1 MLLPGGIPTAWVAPM
16 LHRVSSSEL
25 DPSALRR
32 ARLVTI
38 YLFFFNGIA
47 LSALTPRLADLQ
59 GQLNMSNLAL
69 GLVLSAGAAGG
80 LFFGPFAAMGMR
92 RFGSGQFSMISLVLM
107 LPLLPLVGLA
117 PSIFILGLVIFAI
130 GAVDS
135 VLDAAQNA
143 HGLSVQKLYRRSI
156 INNMHAF
163 WALGTVAGALIG
175 AITLALNFSLT
186 WTLSFVAALGLL
198 GALVTFHWVLPKNAN
213 LAIDQG
219 NLANEIQGE
228 HLRSIDPGSIA
239 PAGSIYRFHIGP
251 MLAAI
256 GLLTVLAVIVED
268 VPQRWSSIYLT
279 DLGLDPSR
287 VGLGVVAF
295 TISLT
300 IGRLV
305 GDLFVNRFGERLVAQ
320 VSMGITAVALAAAL
334 IAGSFYAYI
343 GACIVVGLGIATL
356 FPAAMHAAT
365 FVKGTTPET
374 AITVVSWISRAGFV
388 FAPFMVGLVAEW
400 VGVSWGI
407 SIAVFAALILIPL
420 SRVLRAKARR

>member
-25 DPSALRR
+25 GPSALRR

-143 HGLSVQKLYRRSI
+143 HGLSVQRLYRRSI

-228 HLRSIDPGSIA
+228 HLRSIDPGSID

-300 IGRLV
+300 IGRFV

-320 VSMGITAVALAAAL
+320 VSMGITVSMPILAHALSLGLELRLFFPPQCTRPPSLKAPLQKLQSLSLAGFPAP
-334 IAGSFYAYI
+334 GSFSHRLWWALLPSRP
-343 GACIVVGLGIATL
+343 VLVG
-356 FPAAMHAAT
+356 
-365 FVKGTTPET
+365 
-374 AITVVSWISRAGFV
+374 GFQ
-388 FAPFMVGLVAEW
+388 L
-400 VGVSWGI
+400 
-407 SIAVFAALILIPL
+407 L
-420 SRVLRAKARR
+420 SLRH

>member
-25 DPSALRR
+25 GPSALRR

-143 HGLSVQKLYRRSI
+143 HGLSVQRLYRRSI

-279 DLGLDPSR
+279 DLGVDPIR

-300 IGRLV
+300 IGRFV

-320 VSMGITAVALAAAL
+320 VSMGITVSMPILAHALSLGLKLRLFFPPQCTRPPSLKAPLQKLQSLSLAGFPAP
-334 IAGSFYAYI
+334 GSFSHRLWWALLPSRP
-343 GACIVVGLGIATL
+343 VLVG
-356 FPAAMHAAT
+356 
-365 FVKGTTPET
+365 
-374 AITVVSWISRAGFV
+374 GFQ
-388 FAPFMVGLVAEW
+388 L
-400 VGVSWGI
+400 
-407 SIAVFAALILIPL
+407 L
-420 SRVLRAKARR
+420 SLRH

>member
-1 MLLPGGIPTAWVAPM
+1 MLLPGGSPTTWVAPM

-25 DPSALRR
+25 DPPTLRR

-143 HGLSVQKLYRRSI
+143 HGLSVQRLYRRSI

-213 LAIDQG
+213 LAINQG

-279 DLGLDPSR
+279 DLGVDPSR

-300 IGRLV
+300 IGRFV

-320 VSMGITAVALAAAL
+320 VSMGITVSMPILAHALSLGLELRLFFPPQCTRPPSLKAPLQKLQSLSLAGFPAP
-334 IAGSFYAYI
+334 GSFSHRLWWALLPSRP
-343 GACIVVGLGIATL
+343 VLVG
-356 FPAAMHAAT
+356 
-365 FVKGTTPET
+365 
-374 AITVVSWISRAGFV
+374 GFQ
-388 FAPFMVGLVAEW
+388 L
-400 VGVSWGI
+400 
-407 SIAVFAALILIPL
+407 L
-420 SRVLRAKARR
+420 SLRH

>member
-1 MLLPGGIPTAWVAPM
+1 
-16 LHRVSSSEL
+16 
-25 DPSALRR
+25 
-32 ARLVTI
+32 
-38 YLFFFNGIA
+38 
-47 LSALTPRLADLQ
+47 
-59 GQLNMSNLAL
+59 
-69 GLVLSAGAAGG
+69 
-80 LFFGPFAAMGMR
+80 
-92 RFGSGQFSMISLVLM
+92 
-107 LPLLPLVGLA
+107 
-117 PSIFILGLVIFAI
+117 
-130 GAVDS
+130 
-135 VLDAAQNA
+135 
-143 HGLSVQKLYRRSI
+143 
-156 INNMHAF
+156 MHAF

-213 LAIDQG
+213 RTIDQG

-300 IGRLV
+300 IGRFV

-388 FAPFMVGLVAEW
+388 FAPFMVGLVAEQ

>member
-16 LHRVSSSEL
+16 LHRVSSSKL
-25 DPSALRR
+25 GPSALRR
-32 ARLVTI
+32 APLVTI

-80 LFFGPFAAMGMR
+80 LFFGPFAAMGMH

-143 HGLSVQKLYRRSI
+143 HGLSVQRLYRRSI

-279 DLGLDPSR
+279 DLGVDPIR

-300 IGRLV
+300 IGRFV

-320 VSMGITAVALAAAL
+320 VSMGITVSMPILAHALSLGLELRLFFPPQCTRPPSLKAPLQKLQSLSLAGFPAP
-334 IAGSFYAYI
+334 GSFSHRLWWALLPSRP
-343 GACIVVGLGIATL
+343 VLVG
-356 FPAAMHAAT
+356 
-365 FVKGTTPET
+365 
-374 AITVVSWISRAGFV
+374 GFQ
-388 FAPFMVGLVAEW
+388 L
-400 VGVSWGI
+400 
-407 SIAVFAALILIPL
+407 L
-420 SRVLRAKARR
+420 SLRH

>member
-16 LHRVSSSEL
+16 LHRVSSSKL
-25 DPSALRR
+25 GPSALRR

-143 HGLSVQKLYRRSI
+143 HGLSVQRLYRRSI

-279 DLGLDPSR
+279 DLGVDPIR

-300 IGRLV
+300 IGRFV

-320 VSMGITAVALAAAL
+320 VSMGITVSMPILAHALSLGLELRLFFPPQCTRPPSLKAPLQKLQSLSLAGFPAP
-334 IAGSFYAYI
+334 GSFSHRLWWALLPSRP
-343 GACIVVGLGIATL
+343 VLVG
-356 FPAAMHAAT
+356 
-365 FVKGTTPET
+365 
-374 AITVVSWISRAGFV
+374 GFQ
-388 FAPFMVGLVAEW
+388 L
-400 VGVSWGI
+400 
-407 SIAVFAALILIPL
+407 L
-420 SRVLRAKARR
+420 SLRH

>member
-25 DPSALRR
+25 GPSALRR
-32 ARLVTI
+32 APLVTI

-69 GLVLSAGAAGG
+69 GLDLSAGAAGG

-143 HGLSVQKLYRRSI
+143 HGLSVQRLYRRSI

-279 DLGLDPSR
+279 DLGVDPIR

-300 IGRLV
+300 IGRFV

-320 VSMGITAVALAAAL
+320 VSMGITVSMPILAHALSLGLELRLFFPPQCTRPPSLKAPLQKLQSLSLAGFPAP
-334 IAGSFYAYI
+334 GSFSHRLWWALLPSRP
-343 GACIVVGLGIATL
+343 VLVG
-356 FPAAMHAAT
+356 
-365 FVKGTTPET
+365 
-374 AITVVSWISRAGFV
+374 GFQ
-388 FAPFMVGLVAEW
+388 L
-400 VGVSWGI
+400 
-407 SIAVFAALILIPL
+407 L
-420 SRVLRAKARR
+420 SLRH

>member
-25 DPSALRR
+25 GPSALRR

-143 HGLSVQKLYRRSI
+143 HGLSVQRLYRRSI

-213 LAIDQG
+213 RAIDQG

-279 DLGLDPSR
+279 DLGVDPIR

-300 IGRLV
+300 IGRFV

-320 VSMGITAVALAAAL
+320 VSMGITVSMPILAHALSLGLELRLFFPPQCTRPPSLKAPLQKLQSLSLAGFPAP
-334 IAGSFYAYI
+334 GSFSHRLWWALLPSRP
-343 GACIVVGLGIATL
+343 VLVG
-356 FPAAMHAAT
+356 
-365 FVKGTTPET
+365 
-374 AITVVSWISRAGFV
+374 GFQ
-388 FAPFMVGLVAEW
+388 L
-400 VGVSWGI
+400 
-407 SIAVFAALILIPL
+407 L
-420 SRVLRAKARR
+420 SLRH

>member
-1 MLLPGGIPTAWVAPM
+1 M

-25 DPSALRR
+25 DPPTLRR

-130 GAVDS
+130 GSVDS

-143 HGLSVQKLYRRSI
+143 HGLSVQRLYRRSI

-279 DLGLDPSR
+279 DLGVDPIR

-300 IGRLV
+300 IGRFV

-320 VSMGITAVALAAAL
+320 VSMGITVSMPILAHALSLGLELRLFFPPQCTRPPSLKAPLQKLQSLSLAGFPAP
-334 IAGSFYAYI
+334 GSFSHRLWWALLPSRP
-343 GACIVVGLGIATL
+343 VLVG
-356 FPAAMHAAT
+356 
-365 FVKGTTPET
+365 
-374 AITVVSWISRAGFV
+374 GFQ
-388 FAPFMVGLVAEW
+388 L
-400 VGVSWGI
+400 
-407 SIAVFAALILIPL
+407 L
-420 SRVLRAKARR
+420 SLRH

>member
-25 DPSALRR
+25 GPSALRR

-143 HGLSVQKLYRRSI
+143 HGLSVQRLYRRSI

-279 DLGLDPSR
+279 DLGVDPIR

-300 IGRLV
+300 IGRFV

-320 VSMGITAVALAAAL
+320 VSMGITVSMPILAHALSLGLELRLFFPPQCTRPPSLKAPLQKLQSLSLAGFPAP
-334 IAGSFYAYI
+334 GSFSHRLRWALLPSRP
-343 GACIVVGLGIATL
+343 VLVG
-356 FPAAMHAAT
+356 
-365 FVKGTTPET
+365 
-374 AITVVSWISRAGFV
+374 GFQ
-388 FAPFMVGLVAEW
+388 L
-400 VGVSWGI
+400 
-407 SIAVFAALILIPL
+407 L
-420 SRVLRAKARR
+420 SLRH

>member
-1 MLLPGGIPTAWVAPM
+1 M

-25 DPSALRR
+25 GPSALRR

-143 HGLSVQKLYRRSI
+143 HGLSVQRLYRRSI

-279 DLGLDPSR
+279 DLGVDPIR

-300 IGRLV
+300 IGRFV

-320 VSMGITAVALAAAL
+320 VSMGITVSMPILAHALSLGLELRLFFPPQCTRPPSLKAPLQKLQSLSLAGFPAP
-334 IAGSFYAYI
+334 GSFSHRLWWALLPSRP
-343 GACIVVGLGIATL
+343 VLVG
-356 FPAAMHAAT
+356 
-365 FVKGTTPET
+365 
-374 AITVVSWISRAGFV
+374 GFQ
-388 FAPFMVGLVAEW
+388 L
-400 VGVSWGI
+400 
-407 SIAVFAALILIPL
+407 L
-420 SRVLRAKARR
+420 SLRH

>member
-1 MLLPGGIPTAWVAPM
+1 M
-16 LHRVSSSEL
+16 LHRVSSSKL
-25 DPSALRR
+25 GPSALRR
-32 ARLVTI
+32 APLVTI

-80 LFFGPFAAMGMR
+80 LFFGPFAAMGMH

-143 HGLSVQKLYRRSI
+143 HGLSVQRLYRRSI

-279 DLGLDPSR
+279 DLGVDPIR

-300 IGRLV
+300 IGRFV

-320 VSMGITAVALAAAL
+320 VSMGITVSMPILAHALSLGLELRLFFPPQCTRPPSLKAPLQKLQSLSLAGFPAP
-334 IAGSFYAYI
+334 GSFSHRLWWALLPSRP
-343 GACIVVGLGIATL
+343 VLVG
-356 FPAAMHAAT
+356 
-365 FVKGTTPET
+365 
-374 AITVVSWISRAGFV
+374 GFQ
-388 FAPFMVGLVAEW
+388 L
-400 VGVSWGI
+400 
-407 SIAVFAALILIPL
+407 L
-420 SRVLRAKARR
+420 SLRH

>member
-25 DPSALRR
+25 GPSALRR

-143 HGLSVQKLYRRSI
+143 HGLSVQRLYRRSI

-175 AITLALNFSLT
+175 AITLALNFTLT

-268 VPQRWSSIYLT
+268 VPQRWSSIYPT
-279 DLGLDPSR
+279 DLGVDPIR

-300 IGRLV
+300 IGRFV

-320 VSMGITAVALAAAL
+320 VSMGITVSMPILAHALSLGLELRLFFPPQCTRPPSLKAPLQKLQSLSLAGFPAP
-334 IAGSFYAYI
+334 GSFSHRLWWALMPSRP
-343 GACIVVGLGIATL
+343 VLVG
-356 FPAAMHAAT
+356 
-365 FVKGTTPET
+365 
-374 AITVVSWISRAGFV
+374 GFQ
-388 FAPFMVGLVAEW
+388 L
-400 VGVSWGI
+400 
-407 SIAVFAALILIPL
+407 L
-420 SRVLRAKARR
+420 SLRH

>member
-25 DPSALRR
+25 GPSALRR

-143 HGLSVQKLYRRSI
+143 HGLSVQRLYRRSI

-279 DLGLDPSR
+279 DLGVDPIR

-300 IGRLV
+300 IGRFV

-320 VSMGITAVALAAAL
+320 VSMGITVSMPILAHALSLGLELRLFFPPQCTRPPSLKAPLQKLQSLSLAGFPAP
-334 IAGSFYAYI
+334 GSFSHRLWWALLPSRP
-343 GACIVVGLGIATL
+343 VLVG
-356 FPAAMHAAT
+356 
-365 FVKGTTPET
+365 
-374 AITVVSWISRAGFV
+374 GFQ
-388 FAPFMVGLVAEW
+388 L
-400 VGVSWGI
+400 
-407 SIAVFAALILIPL
+407 L
-420 SRVLRAKARR
+420 SLRH

>member
-1 MLLPGGIPTAWVAPM
+1 MAC
-16 LHRVSSSEL
+16 
-25 DPSALRR
+25 
-32 ARLVTI
+32 
-38 YLFFFNGIA
+38 
-47 LSALTPRLADLQ
+47 
-59 GQLNMSNLAL
+59 
-69 GLVLSAGAAGG
+69 
-80 LFFGPFAAMGMR
+80 FFGPFAAMGMR

-143 HGLSVQKLYRRSI
+143 HGLSVQRLYRRSI

-219 NLANEIQGE
+219 NLADEIQGE

-279 DLGLDPSR
+279 DLGVDPIR

-300 IGRLV
+300 IGRFV

-320 VSMGITAVALAAAL
+320 VSMGITVSMPILAHALSLGLELRLFFPPQCTRPPSLKAPLQKLQSLSLAGFPAP
-334 IAGSFYAYI
+334 GSFSHRLWWALLPSRP
-343 GACIVVGLGIATL
+343 VLVG
-356 FPAAMHAAT
+356 
-365 FVKGTTPET
+365 
-374 AITVVSWISRAGFV
+374 GFQ
-388 FAPFMVGLVAEW
+388 L
-400 VGVSWGI
+400 
-407 SIAVFAALILIPL
+407 L
-420 SRVLRAKARR
+420 SLRH